1 MRLPATITPPPAQIL
16 LAWVMPSGRLGEQSK
31 AASVEHVKE
40 NAGAL
45 DITLTAQDLLKL
57 ERAFPAPLIKRH

>member
-1 MRLPATITPPPAQIL
+1 
-16 LAWVMPSGRLGEQSK
+16 
-31 AASVEHVKE
+31 VEHVKE

-57 ERAFPAPLIKRH
+57 ERAFPAPAHKTPLDVV